1 MSLMDLGMIKVQE
14 FSSPNHLLQRHK
26 NTSEGT
32 ARECFAYSTMWLV
45 ALSVNILGSFHC
57 TFVSDA
63 LTIHKTPYSS
73 L

>member
-1 MSLMDLGMIKVQE
+1 MSLMDLDMIKAQE
-14 FSSPNHLLQRHK
+14 FFSLKHLLERHK

-32 ARECFAYSTMWLV
+32 ARECFPYSTMWLV
-45 ALSVNILGSFHC
+45 ASSVNILGSFHC